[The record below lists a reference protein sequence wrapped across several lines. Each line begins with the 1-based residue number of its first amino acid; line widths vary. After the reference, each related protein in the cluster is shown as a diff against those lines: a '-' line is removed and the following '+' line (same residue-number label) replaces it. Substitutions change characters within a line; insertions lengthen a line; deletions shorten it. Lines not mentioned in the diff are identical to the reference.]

1 MIRIHDVPASLVPDL
16 WDAIE
21 PLLSPA
27 LKRHPLLIASDVL
40 QILLAGKAQLI
51 LVMDEHIVGAAV
63 MQAIP
68 YPRGA
73 NGNVLALGGVK
84 GFNRKYLAQVTD
96 HLEKWAVRNGCTTLS
111 MLGRPGWS
119 RFAAQRG
126 GKTLALIVA
135 WKPLTPAAS

>member
-1 MIRIHDVPASLVPDL
+1 MIRIHDAPASLIPDL
-16 WDAIE
+16 WDAVE
-21 PLLSPA
+21 PFITSA
-27 LKRHPLLIASDVL
+27 LKHNPLLIATDVL

-51 LVMDEHIVGAAV
+51 LVMDEQIVGVAV

-84 GFNRKYLAQVTD
+84 GFGRKYLSPVTD
-96 HLEKWAVRNGCTTLS
+96 HLERWAIRNGCTTLS

-119 RFAAQRG
+119 RFAARRG
-126 GKTLALIVA
+126 GKTLALVAA